1 MTDMEIPER
10 WLAHENVAVLRSE
23 EISLPARKRDSYK
36 GNYGRVLILGG
47 SVGYTGAVSLC
58 AHAAVRSGA
67 GLVSVGVPE
76 AIYPITAVK
85 QDEAMPF
92 PLKAP
97 LNAAEVW
104 DRLRQA
110 DVCVIG
116 PGMGRTGDTVRF
128 VQDVLRET
136 AVPTVVDADG
146 LYALSRDL
154 RILEESKAPF
164 ILTPHAGE
172 FTRLGGT
179 LTEDR
184 VEDARRFVKAHPCI
198 LVLKGHRTVT
208 VFPDGETWILAA
220 GNPGMAK
227 GGSGDVLAGIL
238 GGMLGQL
245 PLKDAV
251 RAGLCI
257 HGDAGDRCAEMLG
270 EYSMTPSDMIAAIPA
285 VTKAMAER

>member
-1 MTDMEIPER
+1 MTDLEIPES
-10 WLAHENVAVLRSE
+10 WLAHEGVAVLRPE
-23 EISLPARKRDSYK
+23 EISLPVRARDSYK
-36 GNYGRVLILGG
+36 GDYGRVLILGG
-47 SVGYTGAVSLC
+47 SVGYTGAVNLC
-58 AHAAVRSGA
+58 THAAVRAGA

-92 PLKAP
+92 PLHAP
-97 LNAAEVW
+97 LNAGEVF
-104 DRLRQA
+104 DRLARA
-110 DVCVIG
+110 DVCVTG
-116 PGMGRTGDTVRF
+116 PGMGRAADAVRF

-154 RILEESKAPF
+154 RILETTKAPF

-179 LTEDR
+179 LTDDR
-184 VEDARRFVKAHPCI
+184 VADARRFVERHPCV
-198 LVLKGHRTVT
+198 LVLKGHRTVIA
-208 VFPDGETWILAA
+208 FPDGETLILAA

-251 RAGLCI
+251 RAGVCI
-257 HGDAGDRCAEMLG
+257 HADAGDRCAAELG
-270 EYSMTPSDMIAAIPA
+270 EYAMTPSDMIAAIPA
-285 VTKAMAER
+285 VTKTMTGR